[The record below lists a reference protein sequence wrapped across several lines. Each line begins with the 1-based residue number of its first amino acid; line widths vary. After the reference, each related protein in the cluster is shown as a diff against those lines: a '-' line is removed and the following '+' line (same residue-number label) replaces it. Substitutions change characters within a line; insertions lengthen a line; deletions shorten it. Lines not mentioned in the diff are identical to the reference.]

1 MLGGGDGGGKFGQ
14 FPKEN
19 VFFIVLHCV
28 RKILLFEILKSLYI
42 GAVQTMNVSPTVL
55 TWKMLLLMIMPK
67 TNDIYDVGG
76 DADDADAD
84 GDDDDDGDH
93 ADGNVGQD
101 NDDHELAP
109 CFLSSR

>member
-1 MLGGGDGGGKFGQ
+1 
-14 FPKEN
+14 
-19 VFFIVLHCV
+19 
-28 RKILLFEILKSLYI
+28 
-42 GAVQTMNVSPTVL
+42 
-55 TWKMLLLMIMPK
+55 MIMPK
-67 TNDIYDVGG
+67 TNDIHDVGG
-76 DADDADAD
+76 DADDADGD